1 MRRRDREMNR
11 EFGIEV
17 IDRATYGIV
26 SVIDNEANL
35 PYSIPLSVARD
46 GETLYFH
53 SAMDGKKVRI
63 FESSPSVSVV
73 FVGETKIPEI
83 YTKEELDEMVKDK
96 SKAGA
101 FISKVFTT
109 EFESTIVLGKVRLI
123 DDREEKINAMKVI
136 CEKYTPIK
144 MEYFSTAIESGLSR
158 TNVYAIDIEEI
169 TAKRKK
175 YDRDGK
181 EMKWGR
187 ME

>member
-1 MRRRDREMNR
+1 MRRKDREMSR
-11 EFGIEV
+11 EFGMEV

-26 SVIDNEANL
+26 SVIDNETNL
-35 PYSIPLSVARD
+35 PYSIPLSIARH

-53 SAMDGKKVRI
+53 SAMDGKKVKI
-63 FESSPSVSVV
+63 FESSPYVSAV
-73 FVGETKIPEI
+73 FVGQTKIPEN

-101 FISKVFTT
+101 FGSKVFTT
-109 EFESTIVLGKVRLI
+109 EFESAIVLGKIKLVEN
-123 DDREEKINAMKVI
+123 REEKIKAMKVI
-136 CEKYTPIK
+136 CEKYTPTK
-144 MEYFSTAIESGLSR
+144 MDYFSIAIESGLSR

-175 YDRDGK
+175 YDKSGK